1 MSFRNYSF
9 DSSSYGRNT
18 ARGSTSSTE
27 RPTSVTAKY
36 LNTTPS
42 FKTSSIPIPSTERAR
57 DETPISAIASR
68 YASYST
74 KTEKEKP
81 PPPTPTTSK
90 YERKDYKLSV
100 PPATITRSRDVS
112 PVSTKYGLTRPS
124 RHLSP
129 ERKTKS
135 YKDLKSRDPSPS
147 DRDKDIP
154 SKTDKSSGYNSLSSY
169 KLYPRPTPTYSRPSS
184 RAETK
189 PESSYNRPSSRTEIK
204 PDSLYTRPSS
214 RTETKPESTYTRP
227 SSRTEIKSDTSYTRP
242 PSRTDIKSDVTVN
255 RYGISNRLSNNYL
268 RSPPTVKRTSVSPIN
283 HPENPK
289 TEPEKKSVSPCTVI
303 KEESPKKEVVENNK
317 EILGNG
323 VNNAEK
329 EEDCEMETVTVIT
342 RHTSPTPPGSSVYV
356 RTRRA
361 DMAKTIEKT
370 RTRKKKRPE
379 MVDREIQSDRL
390 DDPTRS
396 SRFGSTARASTL
408 TNWSLYTPSATSYTG
423 YAGRYST
430 QPSTL
435 RDNAPNNSYNDRS
448 SRSVSTE
455 PHPRDIESS
464 SPSIEKKLT
473 SPPNV
478 IESNQDI
485 TLYGQNKDDETSEI
499 IINVNLKLTRAKS
512 PLAVASAELVSPEI
526 TITNSQLPPQVP
538 KNESSTKPKKLKVRK
553 TSSDSS
559 TDSSTKKK
567 IIKRKSKS
575 GSSSDSDQNSET
587 VDKSKDNKP
596 VSPPKSIQKTSS
608 SNNLSNGHMKSKH
621 SKSRESNSPESSIT
635 LSTQSSLS
643 EEDMTSKSKTNEVSR
658 TSADEIS
665 IPTDRSAK
673 QQSPVSH
680 KNEGATEEAKSFL
693 IRALAPVTSL
703 FKRHQESSDSRW
715 LETSTSESTG
725 KDVSNITTESDR
737 SKSKNNTDNIVTSN
751 DNNQVKLKAIRHIE
765 SGERA
770 WWMDSDSEKKNT
782 NTSENQNSPAEKN
795 IPKKIRHIES
805 GERAWWLESNGES
818 KTEKLPPTNGSDNSD
833 NFKIP
838 KKNKYVED
846 EKPWWL
852 DSCANIPEG
861 IERLTPPRKSS
872 SDSEKSEKYN
882 FFKVRHIE
890 SGEQKDWWATSNE
903 NSSNSKPEHAN
914 NLSKSNSNQNSLS
927 KSGSYQNS
935 LSKSG
940 SCQNSL
946 SKSGSNQPSFP
957 RRIRHIESGER
968 PWWLAS
974 DKNIPE
980 GIEKLPTPP
989 PQEDSDS
996 SDSDEVQVYIP
1007 SAQIPPFPLHLDD
1020 EPLGDR
1026 RSPEGLETPK
1036 ETEQYEGRMS
1046 PYENHRQFRRRGS
1059 GTSYQKSAD
1068 KFVSRYTDI
1077 DDILGTSGQIY
1088 RPFMDSI
1095 LARRTGQMPYDDEV
1109 CEEIDPTQ
1117 VRIHDSTAQRPVI
1130 KKLRSRSEII
1140 DCRDEDQL
1148 DDATL
1153 QVFKD
1158 GDYGPYLDLDSTLNE
1173 QDEELE
1179 GLQES
1184 RKNAIIL
1191 RTQLSVRVHAIIER
1205 LLHSQGR
1212 ELRRALFTLKQ
1223 ILQSDKDLVHEFVAN
1238 KGLDCLMQVSS
1249 MADHNYLDYILR
1261 ALGQILLYVDGMHGV
1276 MANKHCIQWLYSLIS
1291 SKFRHVVKTALKLL
1305 LVFVEYTEKNCL
1317 LLIDAIN
1324 TVDTS
1329 KGRQPWYNVMKI
1341 LQDFDA
1347 SDTELLIYATTLIN
1361 RCLNSVPDRDMYYD
1375 QVDALQDQGMDNIVQ
1390 LYMSKQGTDLDLLR
1404 QLQIFEAV
1412 LLYEDGDESGT
1423 ALKQLDESVIN
1434 SVHRRSLNLN
1444 TSDRRKS
1451 KKQQMKDKA
1460 KQATH
1465 AEPEPS
1471 IREPKT
1477 LNNIRPPFL
1486 PSILDNKENK
1496 ELNTVLKRRR
1506 DRFTRQAHHITQQR
1520 EMLNSNGFSGVNGN
1534 LTNGSY
1540 FYGDYSN
1547 GNYCNGNGKPFSNG
1561 VNGHQE
1567 EEERPHINNLCDKL
1581 INGNQRYT
1589 AGLKQRIQ
1597 NGTLGHS
1604 VTPADALTV
1613 IRQKMELPVDSM
1625 DDRGVLLNREHSIKD
1640 LAQRLTSPVS
1650 PTTEEKPLRVSDMA
1664 GIVSKAKE
1672 ELAKSQSKEVIKS
1685 PTIEKS
1691 PKLHEIKISENDLHW
1706 EELKKGCLNREFH
1719 LCDLD
1724 FSDLRQDTDDEM
1736 SSPATNAAGIPP
1748 PPPPG
1753 MFPLVGVPPPP
1764 PGSFPPFAKNVPAPP
1779 PKHSLSEISNDSD
1792 SSIIKKNKKTVKL
1805 FWREIQECPPP
1816 TVRTKIGGF
1825 IWDDLPDVKLDTAM
1839 LEHLFE
1845 SRTNDLIIK
1854 KLMEPKRNL
1863 ILDAKR
1869 SNAIN
1874 IAMKKL
1880 PTPQTIKA
1888 AIMKMDATVIGREG
1902 IEKLLTMLPTE
1913 EEKVKIQEAQYA
1925 NPDLPLGSAEQ
1936 FLLTLASINELSSR
1950 LKLWVFKLDFDNLEK
1965 EVAEPLMDLKQG
1977 IEQLKIN
1984 KTFKVIL
1991 STLRSVGSFLNGSQV
2006 RGFRLEY
2013 LSKVMEVKDTVH
2025 KHPLLYHICEMII
2038 EKFPDSTDF
2047 FSEVGPVIRA
2057 SKVDFDI
2064 LAANLSKLESDCKA
2078 SWDHMKRVAK
2088 HDSSQIFK
2096 TKINEF
2102 LTDAA
2107 ERIILLTIIKKRVM
2121 SRYTKFLLFLGVP
2134 AADIS
2139 KTKPSEFLKVI
2150 AEFALEYRT
2159 SRERVL
2165 QQLEKKANHRERN
2178 KTRGKMIIDVA
2189 NYSAKNGDHTAD
2201 NALKELL
2208 KTDPDTDSLTDGR
2221 RKMQVNSRRNL
2232 VNGDLSADDEIIESL
2247 VRSAT
2252 TKRRPVTRERRKNR
2266 LSDKKNLNRT
2276 LDGH

>member
-1 MSFRNYSF
+1 MIELVKVNDRVNGSMRDLVADSFVCRVQYLDDLDPFMEYNV
-9 DSSSYGRNT
+9 R
-18 ARGSTSSTE
+18 E
-27 RPTSVTAKY
+27 PPRPLYHTF
-36 LNTTPS
+36 NTT
-42 FKTSSIPIPSTERAR
+42 IPLSYQ
-57 DETPISAIASR
+57 IAS
-68 YASYST
+68 
-74 KTEKEKP
+74 
-81 PPPTPTTSK
+81 
-90 YERKDYKLSV
+90 V
-100 PPATITRSRDVS
+100 
-112 PVSTKYGLTRPS
+112 
-124 RHLSP
+124 H
-129 ERKTKS
+129 
-135 YKDLKSRDPSPS
+135 
-147 DRDKDIP
+147 
-154 SKTDKSSGYNSLSSY
+154 
-169 KLYPRPTPTYSRPSS
+169 
-184 RAETK
+184 
-189 PESSYNRPSSRTEIK
+189 
-204 PDSLYTRPSS
+204 
-214 RTETKPESTYTRP
+214 
-227 SSRTEIKSDTSYTRP
+227 
-242 PSRTDIKSDVTVN
+242 
-255 RYGISNRLSNNYL
+255 RLL
-268 RSPPTVKRTSVSPIN
+268 
-283 HPENPK
+283 
-289 TEPEKKSVSPCTVI
+289 
-303 KEESPKKEVVENNK
+303 
-317 EILGNG
+317 
-323 VNNAEK
+323 
-329 EEDCEMETVTVIT
+329 
-342 RHTSPTPPGSSVYV
+342 
-356 RTRRA
+356 
-361 DMAKTIEKT
+361 
-370 RTRKKKRPE
+370 
-379 MVDREIQSDRL
+379 Q
-390 DDPTRS
+390 
-396 SRFGSTARASTL
+396 
-408 TNWSLYTPSATSYTG
+408 
-423 YAGRYST
+423 
-430 QPSTL
+430 
-435 RDNAPNNSYNDRS
+435 AP
-448 SRSVSTE
+448 
-455 PHPRDIESS
+455 
-464 SPSIEKKLT
+464 
-473 SPPNV
+473 
-478 IESNQDI
+478 
-485 TLYGQNKDDETSEI
+485 
-499 IINVNLKLTRAKS
+499 
-512 PLAVASAELVSPEI
+512 
-526 TITNSQLPPQVP
+526 
-538 KNESSTKPKKLKVRK
+538 
-553 TSSDSS
+553 
-559 TDSSTKKK
+559 
-567 IIKRKSKS
+567 
-575 GSSSDSDQNSET
+575 
-587 VDKSKDNKP
+587 
-596 VSPPKSIQKTSS
+596 
-608 SNNLSNGHMKSKH
+608 
-621 SKSRESNSPESSIT
+621 
-635 LSTQSSLS
+635 
-643 EEDMTSKSKTNEVSR
+643 
-658 TSADEIS
+658 
-665 IPTDRSAK
+665 
-673 QQSPVSH
+673 
-680 KNEGATEEAKSFL
+680 
-693 IRALAPVTSL
+693 
-703 FKRHQESSDSRW
+703 
-715 LETSTSESTG
+715 
-725 KDVSNITTESDR
+725 
-737 SKSKNNTDNIVTSN
+737 
-751 DNNQVKLKAIRHIE
+751 
-765 SGERA
+765 
-770 WWMDSDSEKKNT
+770 
-782 NTSENQNSPAEKN
+782 
-795 IPKKIRHIES
+795 
-805 GERAWWLESNGES
+805 
-818 KTEKLPPTNGSDNSD
+818 
-833 NFKIP
+833 
-838 KKNKYVED
+838 
-846 EKPWWL
+846 
-852 DSCANIPEG
+852 
-861 IERLTPPRKSS
+861 
-872 SDSEKSEKYN
+872 
-882 FFKVRHIE
+882 
-890 SGEQKDWWATSNE
+890 
-903 NSSNSKPEHAN
+903 
-914 NLSKSNSNQNSLS
+914 
-927 KSGSYQNS
+927 
-935 LSKSG
+935 
-940 SCQNSL
+940 
-946 SKSGSNQPSFP
+946 
-957 RRIRHIESGER
+957 
-968 PWWLAS
+968 
-974 DKNIPE
+974 
-980 GIEKLPTPP
+980 
-989 PQEDSDS
+989 
-996 SDSDEVQVYIP
+996 
-1007 SAQIPPFPLHLDD
+1007 
-1020 EPLGDR
+1020 
-1026 RSPEGLETPK
+1026 
-1036 ETEQYEGRMS
+1036 
-1046 PYENHRQFRRRGS
+1046 HR
-1059 GTSYQKSAD
+1059 
-1068 KFVSRYTDI
+1068 
-1077 DDILGTSGQIY
+1077 
-1088 RPFMDSI
+1088 
-1095 LARRTGQMPYDDEV
+1095 
-1109 CEEIDPTQ
+1109 
-1117 VRIHDSTAQRPVI
+1117 
-1130 KKLRSRSEII
+1130 
-1140 DCRDEDQL
+1140 L

-1324 TVDTS
+1324 TIDPS

-1460 KQATH
+1460 KQATN

-1471 IREPKT
+1471 IREPKP
-1477 LNNIRPPFL
+1477 LNNIRPFL

-1496 ELNTVLKRRR
+1496 ELTTALKRRR
-1506 DRFTRQAHHITQQR
+1506 DRFARQAHHITQQR
-1520 EMLNSNGFSGVNGN
+1520 EMLNNSNGYSCLNGN

-1540 FYGDYSN
+1540 SYGDYSN
-1547 GNYCNGNGKPFSNG
+1547 GNYCNGNGKPYSNG
-1561 VNGHQE
+1561 INGHQE
-1567 EEERPHINNLCDKL
+1567 EEEKPHINNLCDILK
-1581 INGNQRYT
+1581 NGNQRYT

-1613 IRQKMELPVDSM
+1613 IRQKMELPVDTM
-1625 DDRGVLLNREHSIKD
+1625 DDREVLLNREHSIKD

-1650 PTTEEKPLRVSDMA
+1650 PTTEDKPLRVSDMA

-1672 ELAKSQSKEVIKS
+1672 ELAKSQSKEVIKT
-1685 PTIEKS
+1685 PTIEKT

-1753 MFPLVGVPPPP
+1753 KFPLVGVPPPP
-1764 PGSFPPFAKNVPAPP
+1764 PGSFPPFAKSVPAPP

-1792 SSIIKKNKKTVKL
+1792 SSTIKKNKKTVKL
-1805 FWREIQECPPP
+1805 FWREIQECPPA

-1950 LKLWVFKLDFDNLEK
+1950 LRLWVFKLDFDNLEK

-1977 IEQLKIN
+1977 IELLKIN

-1991 STLRSVGSFLNGSQV
+1991 STLRAVGSFLNGSQV

-2107 ERIILLTIIKKRVM
+2107 ERIILLTVIKKRVM
-2121 SRYTKFLLFLGVP
+2121 NRYTKFLLFLGVP

-2221 RKMQVNSRRNL
+2221 RKMQVNSRRRL
-2232 VNGDLSADDEIIESL
+2232 VNGDLSADEEIIESL

-2276 LDGH
+2276 LDGN

>member
-1 MSFRNYSF
+1 
-9 DSSSYGRNT
+9 
-18 ARGSTSSTE
+18 
-27 RPTSVTAKY
+27 
-36 LNTTPS
+36 
-42 FKTSSIPIPSTERAR
+42 
-57 DETPISAIASR
+57 
-68 YASYST
+68 
-74 KTEKEKP
+74 
-81 PPPTPTTSK
+81 
-90 YERKDYKLSV
+90 
-100 PPATITRSRDVS
+100 
-112 PVSTKYGLTRPS
+112 
-124 RHLSP
+124 
-129 ERKTKS
+129 
-135 YKDLKSRDPSPS
+135 
-147 DRDKDIP
+147 
-154 SKTDKSSGYNSLSSY
+154 
-169 KLYPRPTPTYSRPSS
+169 
-184 RAETK
+184 
-189 PESSYNRPSSRTEIK
+189 
-204 PDSLYTRPSS
+204 
-214 RTETKPESTYTRP
+214 
-227 SSRTEIKSDTSYTRP
+227 
-242 PSRTDIKSDVTVN
+242 
-255 RYGISNRLSNNYL
+255 
-268 RSPPTVKRTSVSPIN
+268 
-283 HPENPK
+283 
-289 TEPEKKSVSPCTVI
+289 
-303 KEESPKKEVVENNK
+303 
-317 EILGNG
+317 
-323 VNNAEK
+323 
-329 EEDCEMETVTVIT
+329 METVTVIT
-342 RHTSPTPPGSSVYV
+342 RHTSPTPPGSSFYV

-430 QPSTL
+430 QHSSL
-435 RDNAPNNSYNDRS
+435 RDNSTNNSYNDRS

-473 SPPNV
+473 SPPNI

-499 IINVNLKLTRAKS
+499 IINVNLKLKRAKS

-538 KNESSTKPKKLKVRK
+538 KNESITKPKKVKVRK

-567 IIKRKSKS
+567 VIKRKSKS
-575 GSSSDSDQNSET
+575 GSSSDSDQTSET
-587 VDKSKDNKP
+587 VDKSKENKS
-596 VSPPKSIQKTSS
+596 VSPPKAIQKTPSGS
-608 SNNLSNGHMKSKH
+608 NLSNGHMRLKH

-643 EEDMTSKSKTNEVSR
+643 EEDMTPKSKTNEVSR
-658 TSADEIS
+658 TSADEVS

-680 KNEGATEEAKSFL
+680 KTEGATEEAKSFL

-703 FKRHQESSDSRW
+703 FKRHQDSNDSRW

-725 KDVSNITTESDR
+725 KDVSNITTESER
-737 SKSKNNTDNIVTSN
+737 SKSKNNTDNIVASN
-751 DNNQVKLKAIRHIE
+751 DNNLVKLKAIRHIE

-782 NTSENQNSPAEKN
+782 STSENQKSPSEKN

-818 KTEKLPPTNGSDNSD
+818 KSEKLPPTNGSDNSD
-833 NFKIP
+833 NFKIQ
-838 KKNKYVED
+838 KKNKYAED

-872 SDSEKSEKYN
+872 SDSEKSEKFN

-903 NSSNSKPEHAN
+903 NSSNSKPEHLN
-914 NLSKSNSNQNSLS
+914 NLSKSNSN
-927 KSGSYQNS
+927 QNS

-957 RRIRHIESGER
+957 LRRIRHIESEER

-1451 KKQQMKDKA
+1451 KKQQMKDK
-1460 KQATH
+1460 
-1465 AEPEPS
+1465 
-1471 IREPKT
+1471 
-1477 LNNIRPPFL
+1477 
-1486 PSILDNKENK
+1486 
-1496 ELNTVLKRRR
+1496 
-1506 DRFTRQAHHITQQR
+1506 
-1520 EMLNSNGFSGVNGN
+1520 
-1534 LTNGSY
+1534 
-1540 FYGDYSN
+1540 
-1547 GNYCNGNGKPFSNG
+1547 
-1561 VNGHQE
+1561 
-1567 EEERPHINNLCDKL
+1567 
-1581 INGNQRYT
+1581 GNQRYT

-1613 IRQKMELPVDSM
+1613 IRQKMELPVETM

-1650 PTTEEKPLRVSDMA
+1650 PTTDEKPLRVSDMA

-1685 PTIEKS
+1685 PTIEKT

-1764 PGSFPPFAKNVPAPP
+1764 PGSFPPFAKSVPAPP

-1792 SSIIKKNKKTVKL
+1792 SSTIKKNKKTVKL

-1977 IEQLKIN
+1977 IELLKIN

-2134 AADIS
+2134 AVDIS

-2221 RKMQVNSRRNL
+2221 RKIQVNSRRSL

>member
-1 MSFRNYSF
+1 MIELVKVNDRVNGSMRELVADSFVCRVQYLDDLDPFMEYNV
-9 DSSSYGRNT
+9 R
-18 ARGSTSSTE
+18 E
-27 RPTSVTAKY
+27 PPRPLYHTF
-36 LNTTPS
+36 NTT
-42 FKTSSIPIPSTERAR
+42 IPLSYQ
-57 DETPISAIASR
+57 IAS
-68 YASYST
+68 
-74 KTEKEKP
+74 
-81 PPPTPTTSK
+81 
-90 YERKDYKLSV
+90 V
-100 PPATITRSRDVS
+100 
-112 PVSTKYGLTRPS
+112 
-124 RHLSP
+124 H
-129 ERKTKS
+129 
-135 YKDLKSRDPSPS
+135 
-147 DRDKDIP
+147 
-154 SKTDKSSGYNSLSSY
+154 
-169 KLYPRPTPTYSRPSS
+169 
-184 RAETK
+184 
-189 PESSYNRPSSRTEIK
+189 
-204 PDSLYTRPSS
+204 
-214 RTETKPESTYTRP
+214 
-227 SSRTEIKSDTSYTRP
+227 
-242 PSRTDIKSDVTVN
+242 
-255 RYGISNRLSNNYL
+255 RLL
-268 RSPPTVKRTSVSPIN
+268 
-283 HPENPK
+283 
-289 TEPEKKSVSPCTVI
+289 
-303 KEESPKKEVVENNK
+303 
-317 EILGNG
+317 
-323 VNNAEK
+323 
-329 EEDCEMETVTVIT
+329 
-342 RHTSPTPPGSSVYV
+342 
-356 RTRRA
+356 
-361 DMAKTIEKT
+361 
-370 RTRKKKRPE
+370 
-379 MVDREIQSDRL
+379 Q
-390 DDPTRS
+390 
-396 SRFGSTARASTL
+396 
-408 TNWSLYTPSATSYTG
+408 
-423 YAGRYST
+423 
-430 QPSTL
+430 
-435 RDNAPNNSYNDRS
+435 AP
-448 SRSVSTE
+448 
-455 PHPRDIESS
+455 
-464 SPSIEKKLT
+464 
-473 SPPNV
+473 
-478 IESNQDI
+478 
-485 TLYGQNKDDETSEI
+485 
-499 IINVNLKLTRAKS
+499 
-512 PLAVASAELVSPEI
+512 
-526 TITNSQLPPQVP
+526 
-538 KNESSTKPKKLKVRK
+538 
-553 TSSDSS
+553 
-559 TDSSTKKK
+559 
-567 IIKRKSKS
+567 
-575 GSSSDSDQNSET
+575 
-587 VDKSKDNKP
+587 
-596 VSPPKSIQKTSS
+596 
-608 SNNLSNGHMKSKH
+608 
-621 SKSRESNSPESSIT
+621 
-635 LSTQSSLS
+635 
-643 EEDMTSKSKTNEVSR
+643 
-658 TSADEIS
+658 
-665 IPTDRSAK
+665 
-673 QQSPVSH
+673 
-680 KNEGATEEAKSFL
+680 
-693 IRALAPVTSL
+693 
-703 FKRHQESSDSRW
+703 
-715 LETSTSESTG
+715 
-725 KDVSNITTESDR
+725 
-737 SKSKNNTDNIVTSN
+737 
-751 DNNQVKLKAIRHIE
+751 
-765 SGERA
+765 
-770 WWMDSDSEKKNT
+770 
-782 NTSENQNSPAEKN
+782 
-795 IPKKIRHIES
+795 
-805 GERAWWLESNGES
+805 
-818 KTEKLPPTNGSDNSD
+818 
-833 NFKIP
+833 
-838 KKNKYVED
+838 
-846 EKPWWL
+846 
-852 DSCANIPEG
+852 
-861 IERLTPPRKSS
+861 
-872 SDSEKSEKYN
+872 
-882 FFKVRHIE
+882 
-890 SGEQKDWWATSNE
+890 
-903 NSSNSKPEHAN
+903 
-914 NLSKSNSNQNSLS
+914 
-927 KSGSYQNS
+927 
-935 LSKSG
+935 
-940 SCQNSL
+940 
-946 SKSGSNQPSFP
+946 
-957 RRIRHIESGER
+957 
-968 PWWLAS
+968 
-974 DKNIPE
+974 
-980 GIEKLPTPP
+980 
-989 PQEDSDS
+989 
-996 SDSDEVQVYIP
+996 
-1007 SAQIPPFPLHLDD
+1007 
-1020 EPLGDR
+1020 
-1026 RSPEGLETPK
+1026 
-1036 ETEQYEGRMS
+1036 
-1046 PYENHRQFRRRGS
+1046 HR
-1059 GTSYQKSAD
+1059 
-1068 KFVSRYTDI
+1068 
-1077 DDILGTSGQIY
+1077 
-1088 RPFMDSI
+1088 
-1095 LARRTGQMPYDDEV
+1095 
-1109 CEEIDPTQ
+1109 
-1117 VRIHDSTAQRPVI
+1117 
-1130 KKLRSRSEII
+1130 
-1140 DCRDEDQL
+1140 L

-1324 TVDTS
+1324 AVDTS

-1375 QVDALQDQGMDNIVQ
+1375 QVDCLQDQGMDNIVQ

-1451 KKQQMKDKA
+1451 KKQQMKEKA
-1460 KQATH
+1460 KQATN

-1471 IREPKT
+1471 IREPKP

-1496 ELNTVLKRRR
+1496 ELTTALKRRR
-1506 DRFTRQAHHITQQR
+1506 DRFARQAHHITQQR
-1520 EMLNSNGFSGVNGN
+1520 EMLNNSNGFSGLNGN
-1534 LTNGSY
+1534 HTNGSY
-1540 FYGDYSN
+1540 SYGDYSN
-1547 GNYCNGNGKPFSNG
+1547 GNYCNGNGKPYSNG
-1561 VNGHQE
+1561 INGHQE
-1567 EEERPHINNLCDKL
+1567 EEEKPHINNLCDMLK
-1581 INGNQRYT
+1581 NGNQRYT

-1613 IRQKMELPVDSM
+1613 IRQKMELPVDTM

-1650 PTTEEKPLRVSDMA
+1650 PTTEEKLLRVSDMA

-1672 ELAKSQSKEVIKS
+1672 ELAKSQSKEVIKT
-1685 PTIEKS
+1685 PTIEKT

-1748 PPPPG
+1748 PPPPS

-1764 PGSFPPFAKNVPAPP
+1764 PGSFPPFTKSVPAPP

-1792 SSIIKKNKKTVKL
+1792 SSTIKKNKKTVKL

-1977 IEQLKIN
+1977 IELLKIN

-2134 AADIS
+2134 AVDIS

-2221 RKMQVNSRRNL
+2221 RKIQVNSRRSL